1 MKEEDGLKETLINS
15 NDYIKSEEIPKIHG
29 TICKFDKFYC
39 PNIGTGFYLKIPY
52 KEKYIKALLTC
63 NHVLKIGK
71 NISTIYYYQ
80 GNNRKNLD
88 LKGRKKWQSESN
100 NLDYTCIQILE
111 KDNIKNFLEI
121 DKNILNGNYFSLK
134 KNLLIQ
140 IYDFQLKLSVGNI
153 EPKTYKND
161 KEENY
166 IYYSCNTQAGW
177 SGGPILT
184 CDNLLIGVHNAG
196 CSKTNKGINIKCII
210 NDIIK
215 KIQKDKNKES

>member
-29 TICKFDKFYC
+29 TICKFDKFYG
-39 PNIGTGFYLKIPY
+39 PKIGTGFYLKIPY

-88 LKGRKKWQSESN
+88 LKVRKKWQNESN

-166 IYYSCNTQAGW
+166 IYYSCNTQAGTH
-177 SGGPILT
+177 L
-184 CDNLLIGVHNAG
+184 NLR
-196 CSKTNKGINIKCII
+196 
-210 NDIIK
+210 
-215 KIQKDKNKES
+215 

>member
-29 TICKFDKFYC
+29 TICKFDKFYG

-52 KEKYIKALLTC
+52 KEKYIMALLTC
-63 NHVLKIGK
+63 NHVLKIGE

-80 GNNRKNLD
+80 GNNKKNLD
-88 LKGRKKWQSESN
+88 LKGRKKWESESN

-121 DKNILNGNYFSLK
+121 DKNILNGNYFSSK
-134 KNLLIQ
+134 KNRLIQ

-215 KIQKDKNKES
+215 QIEEKENKES